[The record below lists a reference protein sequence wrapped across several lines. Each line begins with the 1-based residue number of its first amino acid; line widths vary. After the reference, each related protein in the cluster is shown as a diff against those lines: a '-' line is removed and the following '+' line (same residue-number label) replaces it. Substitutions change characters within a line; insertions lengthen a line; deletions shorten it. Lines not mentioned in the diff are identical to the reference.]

1 MEQPTLSIA
10 TLNYGNEKR
19 RPFVNVERRML
30 NYDNVKQRRVE
41 NVEQQNLRFGTVKFN
56 VNVGSVRRNPTF
68 ENGKPRWFVNVEQ
81 QNLSRVTYAAPY
93 MHLPKTARKQID
105 AIIRKAYKVA
115 LGLPNHTSTARFDQ
129 LGIHNTF
136 QELCDAQRAAQ
147 ISRLSRTPTGRR
159 TLHRAGIDYK
169 DKPPPKWD
177 MQPDWRRAVVVRPLP
192 RNMSTT
198 HHKQRREARARA
210 LQRLQED
217 DPRAFHVDASPYPDR
232 SKSYVAAV
240 HNISGS
246 YTATIKACDIHE
258 AEEAAIA
265 IGLLAASRTGSSGTV
280 TTDSK
285 TAATSFLYGRIG
297 SPARKILRSF
307 RTPRDKNSRYH
318 VVWVPAH
325 AGHEG
330 NEAAH
335 SLASRVATSRDCEE
349 EGGREFSL
357 GEHSYAAP
365 ATEEAPTRFCD
376 ATQVERE
383 RRRVLPPPHPELNH
397 QQARRWRQLQTLA
410 IQTPRFLRRVHPL
423 LFDGSCTRCCGSKD
437 PTPDGTIGHMFWSCP
452 KFQPPQE
459 LQRYLDDRGEDIVP
473 HWTSLLQSDELRIQ
487 LLLIDR
493 TEQVVRDLQD
503 ELRKRRAQL

>member
-1 MEQPTLSIA
+1 MGLYSAPPGASADSQPLWEGGHIRVHS
-10 TLNYGNEKR
+10 GNC
-19 RPFVNVERRML
+19 
-30 NYDNVKQRRVE
+30 
-41 NVEQQNLRFGTVKFN
+41 T
-56 VNVGSVRRNPTF
+56 
-68 ENGKPRWFVNVEQ
+68 
-81 QNLSRVTYAAPY
+81 AA
-93 MHLPKTARKQID
+93 R
-105 AIIRKAYKVA
+105 
-115 LGLPNHTSTARFDQ
+115 
-129 LGIHNTF
+129 
-136 QELCDAQRAAQ
+136 
-147 ISRLSRTPTGRR
+147 
-159 TLHRAGIDYK
+159 
-169 DKPPPKWD
+169 
-177 MQPDWRRAVVVRPLP
+177 
-192 RNMSTT
+192 
-198 HHKQRREARARA
+198 
-210 LQRLQED
+210 
-217 DPRAFHVDASPYPDR
+217 
-232 SKSYVAAV
+232 
-240 HNISGS
+240 S

-365 ATEEAPTRFCD
+365 ATEAPTRFCD
-376 ATQVERE
+376 ATRVERE

-423 LFDGSCTRCCGSKD
+423 LFDGSCTRCCGSED
-437 PTPDGTIGHMFWSCP
+437 PPPDGTIGHMFWSCP

-459 LQRYLDDRGEDIVP
+459 LQRHLDDRGEDIVP

-487 LLLIDR
+487 LLL

>member
-1 MEQPTLSIA
+1 MAIFYAAEPTDIRRYVPPNLLSLDAGGSKLCPNCGVEHELPPIVD
-10 TLNYGNEKR
+10 GR
-19 RPFVNVERRML
+19 RAYTCTPNCVICGGKHFTGSKECNKGYVPRQKPPSEEEPVE
-30 NYDNVKQRRVE
+30 E
-41 NVEQQNLRFGTVKFN
+41 
-56 VNVGSVRRNPTF
+56 VRRRKKARCPDSPEEDKTLTAITELAKTVNIRFQQLDGHLTERF
-68 ENGKPRWFVNVEQ
+68 QKMKERSQQAFV
-81 QNLSRVTYAAPY
+81 LSRVTYAASY

-105 AIIRKAYKVA
+105 AIIRKSYKVA
-115 LGLPNHTSTARFDQ
+115 LGLPNPTSTARFDQ

-159 TLHRAGIDYK
+159 TQRRAGIDYK

-177 MQPDWRRAVVVRPLP
+177 MQPDWRRAV
-192 RNMSTT
+192 
-198 HHKQRREARARA
+198 
-210 LQRLQED
+210 ED
-217 DPRAFHVDASPYPDR
+217 DPRAFLVDASPYPDR

-246 YTATIKACDIHE
+246 NTATIKACDIHE

-265 IGLLAASRTGSSGTV
+265 IRLLAASRTGSSGTV

-285 TAATSFLYGRIG
+285 TAASSFLYGRIG

-307 RTPRDKNSRYH
+307 RAPRDKNSRYH

-325 AGHEG
+325 AGHEV

-376 ATQVERE
+376 ATRVERE

-397 QQARRWRQLQTLA
+397 QQARRNSKGTSMA
-410 IQTPRFLRRVHPL
+410 EEKTSFLTGRP
-423 LFDGSCTRCCGSKD
+423 FYSQMSCAS
-437 PTPDGTIGHMFWSCP
+437 SC
-452 KFQPPQE
+452 
-459 LQRYLDDRGEDIVP
+459 
-473 HWTSLLQSDELRIQ
+473 S
-487 LLLIDR
+487 
-493 TEQVVRDLQD
+493 
-503 ELRKRRAQL
+503 